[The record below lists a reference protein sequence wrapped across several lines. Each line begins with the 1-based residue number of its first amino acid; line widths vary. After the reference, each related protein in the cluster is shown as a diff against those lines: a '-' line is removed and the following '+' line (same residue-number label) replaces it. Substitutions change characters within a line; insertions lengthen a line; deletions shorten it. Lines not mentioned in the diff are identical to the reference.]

1 MCPSVKL
8 KKVDRGSG
16 RAEEEGRESSG
27 PEKLNTRDD
36 GDDKDDGD
44 DDKPVEDE
52 VRVSKK
58 STVLPKSK
66 ENEEKQSS
74 SMLENCGNKAES
86 RRRFSQ
92 SSTVMVREGCFS

>member
-1 MCPSVKL
+1 MCPSGKL
-8 KKVDRGSG
+8 KKLDRGSG
-16 RAEEEGRESSG
+16 SAEEEGRESSA
-27 PEKLNTRDD
+27 PEKLNTSDD
-36 GDDKDDGD
+36 GDDKDSGD
-44 DDKPVEDE
+44 DDEPGEDE
-52 VRVSKK
+52 VRLTKK

-92 SSTVMVREGCFS
+92 SSTVIVHKGCCN